1 MSDLNSDSLLVVD
14 VDGTLCPV
22 DTLRILRLRWRMQH
36 PLKSLQLKQWRSVSK
51 QFEKIQL
58 WEKVGFSC
66 SPVHNR
72 AVVEVIRE
80 WLSNDNKVI
89 VVSGS
94 ASHLAEWATEG
105 FSNVESFGST
115 LAINLTKKSKADFLT
130 DNFPNC
136 CITYIG
142 DSPDDLHVWEK
153 SCSAIYIRNRK
164 LSGIEIVT
172 KNNSVRSISNVSLL
186 SRIFIWMKLFF
197 SSNSSS
203 E

>member
-1 MSDLNSDSLLVVD
+1 VSDLNSDSLLVVD

-36 PLKSLQLKQWRSVSK
+36 PLKALQLQQWRSISK

-94 ASHLAEWATEG
+94 ASHLAEWATRG
-105 FSNVESFGST
+105 LSNVESFGST
-115 LAINLTKKSKADFLT
+115 LATNLTKKSKADFLA

-142 DSPDDLHVWEK
+142 DSPDDLHVWKE
-153 SCSAIYIRNRK
+153 SCAAIYIRNRK
-164 LSGIEIVT
+164 LNGLEIVT
-172 KNNSVRSISNVSLL
+172 KKNSVSSISNVSLL
-186 SRIFIWMKLFF
+186 SRFFIWMRLFF
-197 SSNSSS
+197 SSNAS
-203 E
+203 